1 MAVRPSS
8 RSRFRSASAA
18 KQSGLGL
25 GLFSLALGAAEV
37 AAPQRIAKALGLD
50 PEGTA
55 KTVIRA
61 FGLRELAA
69 GAMLVRGPAVSFNSW
84 NRVLGD
90 TMDTAALPLALRSTR
105 KPGAVLGAL
114 AFVGACTAF
123 DRWTAGRVD
132 KETGEAIPL
141 DKGQSDVTSS

>member
-1 MAVRPSS
+1 MT
-8 RSRFRSASAA
+8 ASVA

-25 GLFSLALGAAEV
+25 GLFSLALGAAEI
-37 AAPQRIAKALGLD
+37 AAPQRIAKALGLN

-55 KTVIRA
+55 KTVIRV
-61 FGLRELAA
+61 FGLREVAA

-84 NRVLGD
+84 NRVFGD
-90 TMDTAALPLALRSTR
+90 TLDTAALLLALRTTR

-114 AFVGACTAF
+114 AFVGACTAL
-123 DRWTAGRVD
+123 DRWTAGRLD

-141 DKGQSDVTSS
+141 DKGQSDVTKR

>member
-1 MAVRPSS
+1 MY
-8 RSRFRSASAA
+8 ASAA

-37 AAPQRIAKALGLD
+37 IAPQRIAKALGLD

-55 KTVIRA
+55 KTVIRV
-61 FGLRELAA
+61 FGLREIAA
-69 GAMLVRGPAVSFNSW
+69 GAMLVRGPAVSFNAW

-90 TMDTAALPLALRSTR
+90 TMDTAALLLALRSTK

-114 AFVGACTAF
+114 AFVGACTGL
-123 DRWTAGRVD
+123 DRWTAGQLDD
-132 KETGEAIPL
+132 KTGEAIPL
-141 DKGQSDVTSS
+141 DKGQSDMTKR

>member
-1 MAVRPSS
+1 M
-8 RSRFRSASAA
+8 SASIT

-61 FGLRELAA
+61 FGLREIAA

-90 TMDTAALPLALRSTR
+90 TMDTAALLLALRSTR

-114 AFVGACTAF
+114 AFVGACTAL
-123 DRWTAGRVD
+123 DRWTAGRLD

>member
-1 MAVRPSS
+1 M
-8 RSRFRSASAA
+8 SASAA

-25 GLFSLALGAAEV
+25 GVFSLALGAAEV
-37 AAPQRIAKALGLD
+37 AAPQRIARLLGLD

-61 FGLRELAA
+61 FGLREIAA

-84 NRVLGD
+84 NRVIGD
-90 TMDTAALPLALRSTR
+90 TMDTAALLLALRSTR

-114 AFVGACTAF
+114 ACVGACTAL
-123 DRWTAGRVD
+123 DRWTAGRLD

-141 DKGQSDVTSS
+141 DKGQSDMTDR

>member
-1 MAVRPSS
+1 M
-8 RSRFRSASAA
+8 SASAA

-37 AAPQRIAKALGLD
+37 IAPQRIAKALGLD

-61 FGLRELAA
+61 FGLREIAA
-69 GAMLVRGPAVSFNSW
+69 GAMLVRGPAVSFNAW

-90 TMDTAALPLALRSTR
+90 TMDAGALLLALRSTK

-114 AFVGACTAF
+114 AFVGGCTAL
-123 DRWTAGRVD
+123 DRWTASRLD

-141 DKGQSDVTSS
+141 DKGEADMTKR

>member
-1 MAVRPSS
+1 M
-8 RSRFRSASAA
+8 SASVA

-55 KTVIRA
+55 KRVIRA
-61 FGLRELAA
+61 FGLREIAA
-69 GAMLVRGPAVSFNSW
+69 AAMLVRGPAVSFNSW

-90 TMDTAALPLALRSTR
+90 TMDTAALLLALRSTR

-114 AFVGACTAF
+114 AFVGACTAL
-123 DRWTAGRVD
+123 DRWTAGRLD

-141 DKGQSDVTSS
+141 DTGQSDVTSS